1 MSSSRAF
8 TLHQTGLMNSV
19 SERAFDNIAYLAKL
33 IFNTDIVL
41 ISLIDDDQQWF
52 KAKIGLSLCE
62 TPVDISICQFTIQ
75 SDEPFIINDALTDSR
90 FVNNPLVTGYPY
102 IRFYSGIALHAPN
115 GQRIGTLCLI
125 HGAPR
130 TISSQELKI
139 QRHLVHMIEYEI
151 MRRSQA
157 PVQGTVQP
165 SRLNEVIIK
174 AQHLLLTSHNDK
186 LTFDILLDDIL
197 KLTSSAF
204 GLIGEVL
211 YEDNSQPYLK
221 VHSLTNI
228 AWSAETNALFERN
241 KTDGLE
247 FRNLDNLL
255 CKPLVTG
262 DVVITDNAI
271 EDSRSGGTPYG
282 HPPIKNYVG
291 IPVYSGETMVGL
303 IGLANGI
310 NEYTSTFVDS
320 LHALISVVGVLIERN
335 RMVQERKQF
344 TVSLQYAAYHDELTG
359 LPNRRKLDQEIK
371 SLTHRQQPSQFSVCY
386 IDLDSFK
393 PINDNYGHEVGD
405 KILKLVAKRIKH
417 LIGTQDSVARI
428 SGDEFVIVLNAPAND
443 TDYQKITDTLAQ
455 PYAID
460 DIMINLS
467 ASMGVA
473 VYPNDTQHA
482 DQLIRFADQSMYQA
496 KSEGKNQ
503 VSIHDAKKASAR
515 EHKIELIKEL
525 MYAIDD
531 RQIECVYQPKFDM
544 NTNTV
549 VGVEVLSRWRH
560 KKRGL
565 LMPGAFIPQVEGS
578 QAAIALDHY
587 VLNEAH
593 QLQAVWRRSGR
604 DLNLSV
610 NIGGDYFTSELFK
623 RRLEAM
629 AESNTGRNN
638 GITLEILETTTIDDL
653 DEAVEILNRCHECGY
668 RTALDDFGTHYS
680 SLTYFRRLPVDEI
693 KIDRSF
699 ITNLKPNTNDEAIVE
714 SIIYLSRRFN
724 RDVVAEGVETQEQA
738 DHLQALGCHLI
749 QGYLISPPVS
759 LEELNYSMVLS

>member
-1 MSSSRAF
+1 MPSSRAT
-8 TLHQTGLMNSV
+8 TLNQTGLMNSV
-19 SERAFDNIAYLAKL
+19 SERAFDNIAYIAKL
-33 IFNTDIVL
+33 VFNTDIVL
-41 ISLIDDDQQWF
+41 ISLVDDERQWF

-90 FVNNPLVTGYPY
+90 FANNPLVTGYPF
-102 IRFYSGIALHAPN
+102 IRFYCGIALHAPN

-125 HGAPR
+125 HGSPR
-130 TISSQELKI
+130 TISSHELKI
-139 QRHLVHMIEYEI
+139 QRHLAHMIEYEF
-151 MRRSQA
+151 MRRTRA
-157 PVQGTVQP
+157 PLADAVQP

-174 AQHLLLTSHNDK
+174 AQHLLLTTHNDK

-204 GLIGEVL
+204 GLIGEVH
-211 YEDNSQPYLK
+211 YDDQQQPYLK

-228 AWSAETNALFERN
+228 AWSAETNALYERS
-241 KTDGLE
+241 KSSGLE

-262 DVVITDNAI
+262 EVIITDNATT
-271 EDSRSGGTPYG
+271 DSRSGGTPYG

-303 IGLANGI
+303 IGLANRVV
-310 NEYTSTFVDS
+310 EYTQAFVDS
-320 LHALISVVGVLIERN
+320 LHALTSVVGVLIERN

-344 TVSLQYAAYHDELTG
+344 TVSLQHAAFHDELTG
-359 LPNRRKLDQEIK
+359 LPNRRQLDREIK
-371 SLTHRQQPSQFSVCY
+371 KLTHALEPAQFSVCY
-386 IDLDSFK
+386 IDLDGFK

-405 KILKLVAKRIKH
+405 RMLKLVAARIKH
-417 LIGTQDSVARI
+417 LITYKDAVARI
-428 SGDEFVIVLNAPAND
+428 SGDEFVVLLNRPANTD
-443 TDYQKITDTLAQ
+443 DYQRIIDTIAQ
-455 PYAID
+455 PYSID
-460 DIMINLS
+460 DIIIMIS

-473 VYPNDTQHA
+473 VYPNDTQNP

-496 KSEGKNQ
+496 KGEGKNQ
-503 VSIHDAKKASAR
+503 VSIHDAKQASER
-515 EHKIELIKEL
+515 EHKIEFIKECL
-525 MYAIDD
+525 YAIDD
-531 RQIECVYQPKFDM
+531 RQIEFAYQPKFDLR
-544 NTNTV
+544 TNKM
-549 VGVEVLSRWRH
+549 VGVEVLCRWRH
-560 KKRGL
+560 KTRGL
-565 LMPGAFIPQVEGS
+565 LMPSAFIPQIQGS
-578 QAAIALDHY
+578 QAAIALDHH

-593 QLQAVWRRSGR
+593 QLQAYWRRSGR
-604 DLNLSV
+604 DLNISV
-610 NIGGDYFTSELFK
+610 NISGDYFNSDLFR

-629 AESNTGRNN
+629 SESNTGSDN
-638 GITLEILETTTIDDL
+638 GITLEILETTTINDL
-653 DEAVEILNRCHECGY
+653 DEAVGILKRCRHCGY

-699 ITNLKPNTNDEAIVE
+699 ITNLQTNTNDEAIVE

-724 RDVVAEGVETQEQA
+724 REVVAEGVETQEQA
-738 DHLQALGCHLI
+738 DHLLSLGCHLI

-759 LEELNYSMVLS
+759 LEELSYNAIMS